1 MIRAAKTQQRQILH
15 FYLLYTLTFFCTAF
29 LVYLPF
35 FLSYKSFVWNPDG
48 LSQHFNAF
56 VYFGVYVRDIIRGLL
71 FEHQLTIPLWE
82 FGIGYG
88 GDIVTTLA
96 YYVLGDP
103 FSLFS
108 VITPSSWGEVM
119 YMFCIVLRLYFAGI
133 AFCAFCHKMGCG
145 RFASLTGALVYV
157 FCGYAILASVR
168 HPYFMN
174 PMIYLP
180 LILLGVEKILRKE
193 SPVLYIVMIFVAA
206 FSNFYFFYMLALQTV
221 LYVLFRFFFVVKEH
235 RLKNLALY
243 FVKFMAYSL
252 MGILMAAV
260 LFLPICMAFL
270 SDARSDTNYT
280 FYPFYSLSYYTYFPN
295 LFVTNDCPGFWVQIG
310 MSPVILPG
318 IFTLF
323 MKKGK
328 GTCLKLQ
335 FAFMTLMLL
344 LPVAGYIFNGFGYV
358 CNRWEFAYAF
368 CLSFILVRTIPDF
381 FTLTKRQ
388 KWILFFSVL
397 VYSVLCF
404 VLDKSRTEE
413 AFVSISLLL
422 LTVLFIFGIKDLPK
436 IPLLRHTFSPH
447 QIAKSGLLLLSVC
460 GILVVSFYQYSMKE
474 GNYIRQFSTFR
485 SPMKELSAQR
495 ENAWKLI
502 EDDSF
507 YRIDETPLGDTYEN
521 NHSLSQGQSTTL
533 SYWSITNPFP
543 VEYMDLN
550 SVFTRSTSVF
560 RGLQSRTFLQPFAS
574 AKYFVCE
581 KGQEGYVP
589 YGYRQIGSTKTYE
602 GEKILLYETSNFLPL
617 GYTVDTWV
625 PYEEYL
631 EMSFTERQQAMLQGA
646 VLQTEKAPDSL
657 TEVQPTYT
665 HQELPYEVICDQ
677 NTEYSNGVLQVK
689 KANAKITLRFD
700 CPADC
705 ELYAQITGLSFDSRN
720 QYHYYTQE
728 DWDALSKYD
737 ANKLRQTLRFWEK
750 PESSNIKASCGSCTS
765 DFDHYTS
772 HHIYAFGRT
781 DYLFNLCYSK
791 ESRSEMTLTF
801 SQTGEYTF
809 DSLSVICQPMTGF
822 EESIASMKEDVLE
835 NVDISANRI
844 TGDIS
849 LDKDKLLCLSI
860 PYSQGWTLY
869 VDGKETELLQT
880 NVMYMGVPLTA
891 GEHQIELRYTTPYL
905 KVGLLLSGVGVAAF
919 IVFLLVLKYKKKS
932 ESR

>member
-1 MIRAAKTQQRQILH
+1 MIRAANTGRRPVAR
-15 FYLLYTLTFFCTAF
+15 FYLFYTLAFFFTAF
-29 LVYLPF
+29 FVYLPY
-35 FLSYKSFVWNPDG
+35 LWSHKSFVTVPDG
-48 LSQHFNAF
+48 LTQHFNSF
-56 VYFGVYVRDIIRGLL
+56 VYLGVYVRDIIRGLL

-88 GDIVTTLA
+88 GDVVTSLA

-103 FSLFS
+103 FSIFS

-145 RFASLTGALVYV
+145 RFASLTGALVYA
-157 FCGYAILASVR
+157 FCGYAILAAVR

-180 LILLGVEKILRKE
+180 LILLGVEKIFRKE

-206 FSNFYFFYMLALQTV
+206 FSNFYFFYMLVLQTV

-252 MGILMAAV
+252 IGVLMAAV

-280 FYPFYSLSYYTYFPN
+280 FYPFYSLVYYTRFPSA
-295 LFVTNDCPGFWVQIG
+295 FITNQSPGFWTQIG
-310 MSPVILPG
+310 MSPVVLTG
-318 IFTLF
+318 IITLF

-328 GTCLKLQ
+328 ETCLKLQ
-335 FAFMTLMLL
+335 FVFMTILLL
-344 LPVAGYIFNGFGYV
+344 LPIAGHIFNGLGYV

-368 CLSFILVRTIPDF
+368 CLAFILARTIPDLL
-381 FTLTKRQ
+381 TLEKRQ
-388 KWILFFSVL
+388 KWILFFAVSA
-397 VYSVLCF
+397 YSVLCF
-404 VLDKSRTEE
+404 ALSQSRIE
-413 AFVSISLLL
+413 ATFASISLLL
-422 LTVLFIFGIKDLPK
+422 ITVLFLFGVKELPK
-436 IPLLRHTFSPH
+436 LTLFRRTFSPQ

-460 GILVVSFYQYSMKE
+460 GILVISFYQYSIKEWDYMETYQSLGTSMKE
-474 GNYIRQFSTFR
+474 I
-485 SPMKELSAQR
+485 SAQR

-507 YRIDETPLGDTYEN
+507 YRIDETRQGDTYEN
-521 NHSLSQGQSTTL
+521 NHSLSLKQSTTL

-550 SVFTRSTSVF
+550 SVFMRSTSIF

-581 KGQEGYVP
+581 EGQEGYVP
-589 YGYRQIGSTKTYE
+589 YGYRQIGSTKTYK
-602 GEKILLYETSNFLPL
+602 GEKVLLYETSNSLPL
-617 GYTVDTWV
+617 GYTTDTWV

-677 NTEYSNGVLQVK
+677 NTEYSDGVLQVK

-705 ELYAQITGLSFDSRN
+705 ELYAQITGLSFDSRS

-728 DWDALSKYD
+728 DWDALSEYD
-737 ANKLRQTLRFWEK
+737 ANKLRQSLRFWEK
-750 PESSNIKASCGSCTS
+750 PDNSNIKAACGSCTS
-765 DFDHYTS
+765 DFTHYTPYS
-772 HHIYAFGRT
+772 IYAYGRT